1 MGLWVSR
8 MSEELHDI
16 DRPKESKKYDSL
28 ELDEFMVFCILDT
41 AVPYEMCC
49 KAFDALRKKGY
60 TTRRGLKSPL
70 KSMIAGTLKKAGYR
84 FPKQHAGRLKNFS
97 KNTINLK
104 TATRKELVENINGI
118 GMKLASMFLRNTRG
132 HQYAVLDRHTLRFLD
147 RHLEVGN
154 GIPYP
159 KTYEEKEKLFI
170 SIAKDL
176 GRDPMEL
183 DLEIWQRE
191 RVGNR

>member
-1 MGLWVSR
+1 

-16 DRPKESKKYDSL
+16 DRPINSKKYDDL

-70 KSMIAGTLKKAGYR
+70 KSMISGTLKKAGYR

-97 KNTINLK
+97 KNIIDLK
-104 TATRKELVENINGI
+104 TSTRKELVDNIDGI

-132 HQYAVLDRHTLRFLD
+132 HQYAVLDRHSLRWLQSTMNVPNKVFKLMS
-147 RHLEVGN
+147 
-154 GIPYP
+154 
-159 KTYEEKEKLFI
+159 YETKEKQFI
-170 SIAKDL
+170 QYAEDL
-176 GRDPMEL
+176 GKNPMEL
-183 DLEIWQRE
+183 DLEIWQKY
-191 RVGNR
+191 RVGNK

>member
-1 MGLWVSR
+1 MNQ
-8 MSEELHDI
+8 LHSI
-16 DRPKESKKYDSL
+16 DRPEGKYTKL
-28 ELDEFMVFCILDT
+28 ELDEMMVFCILDT
-41 AVPYEMCC
+41 AVSYEMCC
-49 KAFDALRKKGY
+49 KAFDELKEMKMTVRKEIIKWREDMIENTLR
-60 TTRRGLKSPL
+60 RV
-70 KSMIAGTLKKAGYR
+70 GYR
-84 FPKQHAGRLKNFS
+84 FPKQHAKRIKDFGYSDIDLRK
-97 KNTINLK
+97 
-104 TATRKELVENINGI
+104 ATRKELVADINGI

-132 HQYAVLDRHTLRFLD
+132 SQYAVLDRHTLRFLD

-176 GRDPMEL
+176 GKSPMEL

-191 RVGNR
+191 RVGNRS

>member
-1 MGLWVSR
+1 
-8 MSEELHDI
+8 MSEELHYI
-16 DRPKESKKYDSL
+16 DRPTESKKYDDL

-49 KAFDALRKKGY
+49 RAFDALRKKGY

-97 KNTINLK
+97 KNIIDLK
-104 TATRKELVENINGI
+104 TSTRKELVDNIDGI

-132 HQYAVLDRHTLRFLD
+132 HQYAVLDRHSLRWLQ
-147 RHLEVGN
+147 
-154 GIPYP
+154 
-159 KTYEEKEKLFI
+159 KTMDVPDKVFKLMSYETREKQFI
-170 SIAKDL
+170 QYAKDL
-176 GRDPMEL
+176 GKNPMEL